1 MVVFCKGKKKTPKN
15 VKVMNSSVVDLL
27 IAVVHSKV
35 MNMLKEVAMQ

>member
-1 MVVFCKGKKKTPKN
+1 MVVCCKGKTKKK

-35 MNMLKEVAMQ
+35 MNMLAEIAMK